1 MPVPRRPLAETF
13 LVGLKEDD
21 VTDFLGCLKDFLILV
36 IAIGIVSVVIAA
48 VVWVVWRLVHWL
60 L

>member
-21 VTDFLGCLKDFLILV
+21 VTDFLGWLKDFLILV
-36 IAIGIVSVVIAA
+36 LAIGIVSVVIAA